1 MDEFDKADLNA
12 INKATNEPI
21 YDLLDRGGKQ
31 WRPIL
36 GMMFAEA
43 FGRNLEDFESNKD
56 VYFACG
62 LTEIVHNGSL
72 IIDDIE
78 DGSNMRRGDFCIHK
92 KFGID
97 VAVNAGNFMMV
108 SPMTKVSR
116 FVASKHELALH
127 RIFSEELQNL
137 HLG

>member
-1 MDEFDKADLNA
+1 M
-12 INKATNEPI
+12 
-21 YDLLDRGGKQ
+21 LDRGGKQ

-36 GMMFAEA
+36 GMMFAES
-43 FGRNLEDFESNKD
+43 FGRNLEDFETNKD
-56 VYFACG
+56 IYFSCG

-78 DGSNMRRGDFCIHK
+78 DGSNMRRGDLCTHK

-108 SPMTKVSR
+108 APMTKVSQ
-116 FVASKHELALH
+116 FVPQKHELALH
-127 RIFSEELQNL
+127 KIFRDELQNL
-137 HLG
+137 HLGQGWDI

>member
-1 MDEFDKADLNA
+1 
-12 INKATNEPI
+12 
-21 YDLLDRGGKQ
+21 
-31 WRPIL
+31 
-36 GMMFAEA
+36 MFAEA
-43 FGRNLEDFESNKD
+43 FGRSLEDFETNKD

-78 DGSNMRRGDFCIHK
+78 DGSKMRRGDLCTHK
-92 KFGID
+92 KFGVD

-116 FVASKHELALH
+116 FVAERHELALH